1 MSVPSKEISPLLGSY
16 SLYTK
21 GTKIKEKMEGVF
33 YCKISPKKC
42 EVAGPDPDNQH
53 ETVVHNTY
61 KKSCRCEARA
71 FQYPDPDPNRIQ
83 GFDDQK

>member
-21 GTKIKEKMEGVF
+21 GSKIKEKMEGVF

-53 ETVVHNTY
+53 ETVMHHTQKNHADAKLCSY
-61 KKSCRCEARA
+61 YA
-71 FQYPDPDPNRIQ
+71 FSIVEQVRS
-83 GFDDQK
+83 